1 MERKRRLTTC
11 PAVACLSLAGGEY
24 ASAVSGIAPGL
35 GGNTLVPSAASA
47 AMAAAAAC
55 RATVLTVALAVLL
68 RGRWV
73 RGSGAL
79 RASLPPLA
87 SLALLVWLLGPATS
101 LAITLG
107 PLAALVAWVAFYV
120 HVLGGGRGPPVDN
133 AAVARVLAAGGA
145 THDAA

>member
-1 MERKRRLTTC
+1 MQFGEPWGDVGRHFSSLLPRLSRTR
-11 PAVACLSLAGGEY
+11 AGGVG
-24 ASAVSGIAPGL
+24 ACGTAGVSAGR
-35 GGNTLVPSAASA
+35 GGG
-47 AMAAAAAC
+47 
-55 RATVLTVALAVLL
+55 
-68 RGRWV
+68 GRWG

-79 RASLPPLA
+79 RAYLPPLA